1 MEVRDLH
8 AEGNDDADG
17 LLEVE
22 LSAASANLFESRS
35 ERPRNYGGAD
45 RKRSD
50 QMLRARH

>member
-8 AEGNDDADG
+8 AEGNDDADC

-22 LSAASANLFESRS
+22 LSTASTDLFESRA

-45 RKRSD
+45 REGGD
-50 QMLRARH
+50 QVLRARH